1 MLLGLASSISIK
13 QNFLLLESQTAKS
26 QRSLSRIQ
34 YSEAIKSGLFT
45 PQNDDAII
53 ETWLGA
59 AFKAGERCSFSFNE
73 IPSPILSK
81 SIRAVDSFANSFA
94 SNLNLL
100 NPFLSFP
107 YRILIKHVWILYQ

>member
-1 MLLGLASSISIK
+1 MLFGLASSISIK
-13 QNFLLLESQTAKS
+13 QNFFLLESPTAKS

-34 YSEAIKSGLFT
+34 YSEAIKSGLFI

-73 IPSPILSK
+73 TPFPFLSK
-81 SIRAVDSFANSFA
+81 STRAVDSFANPFA
-94 SNLNLL
+94 SNLNWL
-100 NPFLSFP
+100 NPFIFVP
-107 YRILIKHVWILYQ
+107 